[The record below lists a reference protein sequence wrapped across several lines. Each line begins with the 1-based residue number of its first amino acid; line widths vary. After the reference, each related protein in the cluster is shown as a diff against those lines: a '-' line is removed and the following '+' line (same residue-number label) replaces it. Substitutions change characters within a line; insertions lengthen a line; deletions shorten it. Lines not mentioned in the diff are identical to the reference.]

1 MFAIVHMSD
10 VVRIPPNRLTHSLNE
25 AAVQILKEKYESMI
39 SPDVGYVI
47 MITDANPSSVGK
59 LVAGDG
65 ATYHKVTFKALTFY
79 PKLQEIIEGEVVE
92 ITDFG
97 AFVRIG
103 PTDALLHLSQIT
115 DDYLKSDVKQGVI
128 VANQTARSLK
138 IGSKIRAR
146 ITAVSLGK
154 GAGMGKIGITCRQPF
169 LGAVEWIADEIKKA
183 KAGAEQQQHQSAS
196 AKEKACR
203 KCKVITLGKVC
214 PNCKSTDLSADW
226 SGIILV
232 FDAANSQVA
241 KTLDIVTPNKYAL
254 KVT

>member
-10 VVRIPPNRLTHSLNE
+10 VVRVPPSRLTHSLKD
-25 AAVQILKEKYESMI
+25 AAIQILKEKYESML
-39 SPDVGYVI
+39 SPDVGYVV
-47 MITDANPSSVGK
+47 MITDAEVSSTGK

-79 PKLQEIIEGEVVE
+79 PKLQEVVEGEVVE

-128 VANQTARSLK
+128 VANQSSRALK

-169 LGAVEWIADEIKKA
+169 LGALEWIQEEIKKSKSGEA
-183 KAGAEQQQHQSAS
+183 KPAS
-196 AKEKACR
+196 APKEKKGGR
-203 KCKVITLGKVC
+203 
-214 PNCKSTDLSADW
+214 
-226 SGIILV
+226 
-232 FDAANSQVA
+232 
-241 KTLDIVTPNKYAL
+241 
-254 KVT
+254 